1 MTEHEIRQSDAE
13 LEHVYSR
20 RFNEEETREK
30 EEIWRELGRF
40 LQRYVDG
47 SKPVLD
53 IACDRGFF
61 IRNVSASERWATDL
75 RDVTTH
81 LPGDV
86 RFVQSDGLALL
97 DVLPT
102 GYFGTAFMSN
112 YLEHLPSSNAVVE
125 QLRIACELLQPGG
138 RVVVL
143 QPNIR
148 LVGNAYWDF
157 IDHHVALTEKSLE
170 EAAELAGLRTVELI
184 PRFLPYTTKRRF
196 PQHPA
201 LVRGYLRLRPVWR
214 LLGKQTLFV
223 GERV

>member
-1 MTEHEIRQSDAE
+1 MTEHELREDDAE
-13 LEHVYSR
+13 LERVYSR
-20 RFNEEETREK
+20 RFSEEETREK
-30 EEIWRELGRF
+30 EGIWRELGRF
-40 LQRYVDG
+40 LQQYVDET
-47 SKPVLD
+47 KPVLD

-61 IRNVSASERWATDL
+61 IRNVSGSERWATDL
-75 RDVTTH
+75 RDVTAH
-81 LPGDV
+81 LPSDV
-86 RFVQSDGLALL
+86 RFVQSDGLALHEA
-97 DVLPT
+97 LPT

-125 QLRIACELLQPGG
+125 QLRVARELLQPGG

-170 EAAELAGLRTVELI
+170 EAGELAGFRTVEMI
-184 PRFLPYTTKRRF
+184 PRFLPYTTKSRL

-201 LVRGYLRLRPVWR
+201 LVRGYLRLRPLWR
-214 LLGKQTLFV
+214 VLGKQTLFV